1 MLKYKLLKINI
12 MRLKQFSGPAIK
24 NYSKPTFVICSL
36 ISMKFLCSSV
46 GGFGPG
52 SMNEN
57 YYDPTSDVL

>member
-1 MLKYKLLKINI
+1 
-12 MRLKQFSGPAIK
+12 MRLEQFSGSAIR

-36 ISMKFLCSSV
+36 TSMRFFCSSV
-46 GGFGPG
+46 TGFGPG

>member
-1 MLKYKLLKINI
+1 